1 MNRGLNIANGFSQQ
15 ERFFRQY
22 DDYFAPGKRPQFEIV
37 PSFLSPS
44 MEQIQALAQIF
55 DFIGLSSLYTPEAM
69 ETKRRSVELA
79 TMIFMKRLPQ
89 HLFNAENLVSFVGF
103 CDAFRKPGFIWQS
116 VLKREAAF
124 IIPNPPLFEI
134 DSEEYMPSFRKL
146 FLNFFRL
153 NCAHPLTLG
162 LFLLFFHR
170 LMLTPHCDE
179 VNWNTIVGSILE
191 RTLPCAYNIG
201 G

>member
-1 MNRGLNIANGFSQQ
+1 MNSNQNTKMDIFPQRSFSSL
-15 ERFFRQY
+15 RDY
-22 DDYFAPGKRPQFEIV
+22 DAAGNLPQFELN

-44 MEQIQALAQIF
+44 MVQIKALAQIF

-79 TMIFMKRLPQ
+79 TMIFKKRLPQ

-103 CDAFRKPGFIWQS
+103 CDAFRKPGFIWQN

-134 DSEEYMPSFRKL
+134 DSEEYMPCFRKL
-146 FLNFFRL
+146 FLNFSRL

-179 VNWNTIVGSILE
+179 VDWNTIVGSILE
-191 RTLPCAYNIG
+191 RTLPCAYNVG